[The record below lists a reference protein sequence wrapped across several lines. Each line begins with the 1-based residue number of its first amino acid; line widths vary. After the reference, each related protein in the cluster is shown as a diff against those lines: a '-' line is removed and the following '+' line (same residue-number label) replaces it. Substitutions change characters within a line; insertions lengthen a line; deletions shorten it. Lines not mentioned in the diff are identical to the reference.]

1 MPTFDFSIQ
10 KKRKTVKCNNR
21 NKIIL
26 RKVKGIVWID
36 EKGKYS
42 VAITDENNVTTK
54 YPIHPDCYSCR
65 HHAQIYKRGVSFENR
80 HVYIRVGGEYHEKS
94 SNDYLP
100 FDPGCIVIGNVV
112 KSPIN
117 INPVFIIKDCWVEF
131 DNPLSH
137 EAVLFYKEHIDKIN
151 EIIRNQ
157 LNNEF

>member
-10 KKRKTVKCNNR
+10 KKRKTTKCNNR

-42 VAITDENNVTTK
+42 VAITDDNNVTTK

-65 HHAQIYKRGVSFENR
+65 HHAQIYKRGVSFKNR

-117 INPVFIIKDCWVEF
+117 INPVFVIKDCWVEF
-131 DNPLSH
+131 DNSLSH